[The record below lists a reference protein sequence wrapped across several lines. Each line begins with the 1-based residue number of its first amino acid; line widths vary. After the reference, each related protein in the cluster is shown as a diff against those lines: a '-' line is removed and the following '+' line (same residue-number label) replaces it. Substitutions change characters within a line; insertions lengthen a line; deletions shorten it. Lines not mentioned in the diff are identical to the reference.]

1 MGAHRKSIVKEAVDR
16 LEEKMAIR
24 QSRGKAKA
32 ALRAAK
38 EMGWTGSTERIHSFK
53 TRSVY
58 QGHVVRF
65 VRWVRTTY
73 QIKDLAQVD
82 ARADE
87 LATRYLQWHLE
98 EGKSAYTL
106 QAERSALRLFFG
118 DRSLAQQV
126 VLPRRT
132 RATIT
137 RSRGIAA
144 HDRHFQAANWQP
156 LLRFLQATG
165 LRRNEVRLLLVCD
178 IVACEPEGDYQ
189 GQTTVKVRNGKGG
202 KSRTVPVLMGH
213 ERDVLC
219 LREGRQDDEPVFA
232 RIPKH
237 LDVHSYR
244 RAYAQALYLSLA
256 PGRSLPPQT
265 GRLRPSTYDTGV
277 VMAVSKALGHRR
289 KDVVLHHYLR

>member
-1 MGAHRKSIVKEAVDR
+1 MRSHRKSIVKEAVDR
-16 LEEKMAIR
+16 LEEKMAIG
-24 QSRGKAKA
+24 QSRGKAKD
-32 ALRAAK
+32 ALRAAG
-38 EMGWTGSTERIHSFK
+38 EGGWTCSTERIHSFK

-65 VRWVRTTY
+65 IRWARATY

-87 LATRYLQWHLE
+87 LVTRYLHQHLA

-106 QAERSALRLFFG
+106 QAERSALRLFFA
-118 DRSLAQQV
+118 DRTLAQQIM
-126 VLPRRT
+126 LPRRT

-137 RSRGIAA
+137 RSRGVAP
-144 HDRHFQAANWQP
+144 HDRHFQPANWQP

-165 LRRNEVRLLLVCD
+165 LRRNEVRLLVVRD
-178 IVACEPEGDYQ
+178 IVACETEGDYQ

-202 KSRTVPVLMGH
+202 KARTVPVLAGH
-213 ERDVLC
+213 EQDVLC
-219 LREGRQDDEPVFA
+219 LRNGRQDDKLVFS
-232 RIPKH
+232 RIPRH

-256 PGRSLPPQT
+256 PGWSLPSPMSY
-265 GRLRPSTYDTGV
+265 LNPSTYDTDA
-277 VMAVSKALGHRR
+277 VMAVSKALGHNRR
-289 KDVVLHHYLR
+289 DVVLRHYLR